1 MSELVIDIYTHFMPP
16 GYLET
21 YQALQSEPGLAKR
34 IGAIPMLFD
43 LEARLRLGGQWEGY
57 QQVLSPPPPG
67 PEKLGRPE
75 DRAPLARFLNE
86 GLAELVRRHPDA
98 FPAFTAAVPLDDP
111 QAAVAELDHAVDAL
125 GARGVQIYTNMNGR
139 ALDGPQF
146 EPLFA
151 ALSQR
156 GLPVFLHPAR
166 PAKFADYAAEDRSM
180 YEIWQ
185 VMGWPYETGA
195 CIARLVFSGVFD
207 RHPGLKIVTHHC
219 GGIIP
224 GLEGRIGPLWDQLGT
239 RTEGEE
245 GERYAA
251 LLKSL
256 KMRPVDYFKQLY
268 ADTAT
273 GGAVGALRCGLD
285 FFGHDRVMFASDCP
299 FDPEGGPG
307 FIREGLRAL
316 EDLDLPAETRT
327 GITSANACALLN
339 IA

>member
-1 MSELVIDIYTHFMPP
+1 MSDRVIDIYTHFMPP
-16 GYLET
+16 GYLEK
-21 YQALQSEPGLAKR
+21 YLALQSEPGLAKR
-34 IGAIPMLFD
+34 IAAIPMLHD
-43 LEARLRLGGQWEGY
+43 LEARRRLVGGWEGY

-75 DRAPLARFLNE
+75 DRAPLARFINE
-86 GLAELVRRHPDA
+86 GLAALVRSHPEA
-98 FPAFTAAVPLDDP
+98 FPAFVAAVPLDDIE
-111 QAAVAELDHAVDAL
+111 AAVAELSYAVDAL
-125 GARGVQIYTNMNGR
+125 GARGVQIYTNVNGQ
-139 ALDGPQF
+139 ALDAPRF

-151 ALSQR
+151 ELSRR
-156 GLPVFLHPAR
+156 GLPAFLHPTR
-166 PAKFADYAAEDRSM
+166 PAKFADYASEDRSM

-195 CIARLVFSGVFD
+195 CIARLVFSGVMD
-207 RHPGLKIVTHHC
+207 RHPDLKIVTHHC

-224 GLEGRIGPLWDQLGT
+224 ALEGRIGPLWDQLGT

-251 LLKSL
+251 ILKSL
-256 KMRPVDYFKQLY
+256 KHRPVDYFKRLY

-273 GGAVGALRCGLD
+273 GGATGSLRCGLE
-285 FFGHDRVMFASDCP
+285 FFGPRQVMFASDCP

-307 FIREGLRAL
+307 FIREGLRAMG
-316 EDLDLPAETRT
+316 ELDIPAEVRT
-327 GITSANACALLN
+327 AINSANACRLLN